1 MGTEAVFYRPR
12 ETILNLGL
20 SCLIAG
26 GSFVQSPPSNEACR
40 IPCTASCVSRL
51 IDLRRLRHP
60 NIARYLDAQCDKHRR
75 IYLVTEHYSSD
86 FSQLNPP
93 IKTSSDF
100 NWLLKCFQDCLQGLI
115 YLESNG
121 VVIGSLNPSSL
132 LIDICDNVKITN
144 YGTFYAS
151 RWGLDLDFPVVDLRY
166 SSPEALLYSEFCLKQ
181 SQDTS
186 SIEPPCPLDSRS
198 DLWSLVLIFTEI
210 LHFPLQSF
218 NPKIL
223 LRSLL
228 ESLNLSHSFFDEV
241 WSALLGLESG
251 YCDDMNRRKIEAALS
266 VASTAKMASTSS
278 SSFSS
283 SQVGLSDQV
292 MGQISVDLPRCHAY
306 DLLIG
311 SPLGQHRLRSVLV
324 AALLANGDRVEYTQ
338 GMDSLAAVFTRLCF
352 PDPTSAAHCLSN
364 LLSSP
369 RLINFFA
376 RRRFTA
382 GLQAYFRTLLR
393 LLAFHVPAVAAHF
406 ARLGVPLT
414 GLTAGWMYTLF
425 AHYMP
430 LDRTEILWDRLLAS
444 PSPLP
449 MLVYVA
455 IFHQVNQQCRLLTLN
470 QESICTLLSNFP
482 DFNLDQ
488 CLEDALTFAAAT
500 PISLTMMAQ
509 QELQLQPLCGEDN
522 GDDGRMN
529 HLTRSLHQFNQT
541 HTKMLSK
548 YPESNLIAKHQR
560 GHCLNCLSSWPAHM
574 DVVASYSSSAGEE
587 YPEEPQNHQQTTV
600 SSSGLTFKRSE
611 IDYRRINSS
620 LVALIDP
627 ADALQQLSRMDVVL
641 VDMRNKEDYNSG
653 CLMQSIHYSLTEEF
667 EAGVVYLTSSQLWF
681 EATVVRN
688 TTSPRGNPNAHSP
701 GLVMILQRTT
711 NANEFEDT
719 ASDLARCLINNAID
733 RVCVIRGGSRA
744 LFSLPQITNYFVSP
758 RT

>member
-1 MGTEAVFYRPR
+1 
-12 ETILNLGL
+12 
-20 SCLIAG
+20 
-26 GSFVQSPPSNEACR
+26 
-40 IPCTASCVSRL
+40 
-51 IDLRRLRHP
+51 
-60 NIARYLDAQCDKHRR
+60 
-75 IYLVTEHYSSD
+75 
-86 FSQLNPP
+86 
-93 IKTSSDF
+93 
-100 NWLLKCFQDCLQGLI
+100 
-115 YLESNG
+115 
-121 VVIGSLNPSSL
+121 
-132 LIDICDNVKITN
+132 
-144 YGTFYAS
+144 
-151 RWGLDLDFPVVDLRY
+151 
-166 SSPEALLYSEFCLKQ
+166 
-181 SQDTS
+181 
-186 SIEPPCPLDSRS
+186 
-198 DLWSLVLIFTEI
+198 
-210 LHFPLQSF
+210 
-218 NPKIL
+218 
-223 LRSLL
+223 
-228 ESLNLSHSFFDEV
+228 
-241 WSALLGLESG
+241 
-251 YCDDMNRRKIEAALS
+251 
-266 VASTAKMASTSS
+266 
-278 SSFSS
+278 
-283 SQVGLSDQV
+283 